1 MQRIKKSLIWLV
13 IVSTIIIYSAV
24 EGLCG
29 ELRIDDCV
37 WNSNSQSFNMKLS
50 TKAGKVSVDKL
61 KGYRIRSEIKISHGT
76 RTTPY
81 TLRNERNLDT
91 MTRVKTSTKAITR
104 TDAPNIPWDRGG
116 SDLTGAVRARTRTRA
131 ITRTDALSIPWDTGG
146 NELTGA
152 VRARTRTRAVNRIS
166 ALNIPWDR
174 GGGNLTGA
182 VRATVTVL
190 LLDSSGTVVDKASYT
205 KTMRVW

>member
-37 WNSNSQSFNMKLS
+37 WNSKSQSFNMKLS
-50 TKAGKVSVDKL
+50 TKAGKVSIDKL

-81 TLRNERNLDT
+81 TLHGERSLDT
-91 MTRVKTSTKAITR
+91 MTQARTRTKAINR
-104 TDAPNIPWDRGG
+104 TGALNIPWDTGG
-116 SDLTGAVRARTRTRA
+116 NDLTGAVRARTRTRA
-131 ITRTDALSIPWDTGG
+131 I
-146 NELTGA
+146 
-152 VRARTRTRAVNRIS
+152 NRIS

-174 GGGNLTGA
+174 DGGSLTGA

-190 LLDSSGTVVDKASYT
+190 LLDRSGTVVDKASYT

>member
-1 MQRIKKSLIWLV
+1 M

-29 ELRIDDCV
+29 ELRIDNYSWD
-37 WNSNSQSFNMKLS
+37 SKSQSFKMQLS
-50 TKAGKVSVDKL
+50 TQDGKVSAVKL
-61 KGYRIRSEIKISHGT
+61 KGYRIWAEVKVSHDT

-81 TLRNERNLDT
+81 TLHGERSLDT
-91 MTRVKTSTKAITR
+91 MT
-104 TDAPNIPWDRGG
+104 
-116 SDLTGAVRARTRTRA
+116 RARTRTRA
-131 ITRTDALSIPWDTGG
+131 INRTDALSIPWDTGG

-152 VRARTRTRAVNRIS
+152 VRARTRTRAINRIS

-174 GGGNLTGA
+174 DGGSLTGA

-190 LLDSSGTVVDKASYT
+190 LLDRSGTVVDKASYT